1 MSLDHYNLNADD
13 AFMSFEF
20 ISNGPKGEIVKLIQ
34 YTELGRGNIFNL
46 GFGDKDDLTGSFNDI
61 VVTDNKD
68 YEKVLATVVASI
80 HIFTNYYPLAWVYL
94 EGSTESRTRLYR
106 MAISIYFDDLNK
118 YFNIFGYF
126 KNEWIAFDKDHNY
139 TAFLIKRK

>member
-1 MSLDHYNLNADD
+1 MSLEQYNLNADE

-20 ISNGPKGEIVKLIQ
+20 ISKGPKGEIVKLIQ

-46 GFGDKDDLTGSFNDI
+46 GFGDKDELTGSINDI

-68 YEKVLATVVASI
+68 REKVLATVVASI
-80 HIFTNYYPLAWVYL
+80 HIFTNYYPLAWIYL
-94 EGSTESRTRLYR
+94 EGSNESRTRLYR

-118 YFNIFGYF
+118 HFNIFGYF
-126 KNEWIAFDKDHNY
+126 ENEWIAFDQEHNY

>member
-1 MSLDHYNLNADD
+1 MSLEQYNLNADE

-20 ISNGPKGEIVKLIQ
+20 ISKGPKGEIVKLIQ

-46 GFGDKDDLTGSFNDI
+46 GFGDKDELTGSINDI

-68 YEKVLATVVASI
+68 REKVLATVVASI
-80 HIFTNYYPLAWVYL
+80 HIFTNYYPLAWIYL

-118 YFNIFGYF
+118 HFNIFGYF
-126 KNEWIAFDKDHNY
+126 ENEWIAFDKEHNY

>member
-1 MSLDHYNLNADD
+1 MSLEQYNLNADD

-46 GFGDKDDLTGSFNDI
+46 GFGDKNELTGSINDI

-68 YEKVLATVVASI
+68 REKVLATVVASI
-80 HIFTNYYPLAWVYL
+80 HIFTNYYPLAWIYL
-94 EGSTESRTRLYR
+94 EGSNESRTRLYR

-118 YFNIFGYF
+118 HFNIFGYF
-126 KNEWIAFDKDHNY
+126 ENDWIAFDKEHNY

>member
-1 MSLDHYNLNADD
+1 
-13 AFMSFEF
+13 
-20 ISNGPKGEIVKLIQ
+20 
-34 YTELGRGNIFNL
+34 
-46 GFGDKDDLTGSFNDI
+46 
-61 VVTDNKD
+61 
-68 YEKVLATVVASI
+68 VLATVVASI
-80 HIFTNYYPLAWVYL
+80 HVFTNYYPLAWVYL

-126 KNEWIAFDKDHNY
+126 KNEWIAFDKEHNY

>member
-61 VVTDNKD
+61 VVSDNKD
-68 YEKVLATVVASI
+68 HEKVLATVVASI

-106 MAISIYFDDLNK
+106 MGISIYFDDLNK

-126 KNEWIAFDKDHNY
+126 KNEWIAFDKEHNY